1 MPPFSLQALLP
12 PFLTLTPIPL
22 LCVAMQSQGA
32 DVWFFRQ
39 EVQATQATI
48 QACLSP
54 SPGPGHTRTPT
65 PTTQRK
71 SPLLFTLHSNGRNS
85 TSNLET
91 QTFTSASP
99 RSTVFPWT

>member
-1 MPPFSLQALLP
+1 MF
-12 PFLTLTPIPL
+12 
-22 LCVAMQSQGA
+22 CVAMQSQGA

-39 EVQATQATI
+39 EVQATLATI

-71 SPLLFTLHSNGRNS
+71 SRPFM
-85 TSNLET
+85 
-91 QTFTSASP
+91 P
-99 RSTVFPWT
+99 